1 MKELFEIYKSDI
13 LYAVIV
19 IMVFSS
25 LYILTKVLYKWLHK
39 LLSEKLP
46 GTPLNGLFLIKRIL
60 RFLWL
65 VLGIIALSFIFITAD
80 KQILLRGYF
89 KTSWYLAIV
98 SVFTILAIIINNLWF
113 RYKIKEK
120 FKQNDDPTNFKFIRY
135 FVAIIIGFLGAMIA
149 SLAFPSLKGITQ
161 TALGGAGIIALIAG
175 FAAQEALANVIG
187 GLFIIAFKPFKTGDR
202 VKLTDTMVG
211 TITDITLRHTVI
223 RNFENKMIVIPNAVI
238 NKEKLINYDLGGH
251 KLCELIEIGISYDS
265 DIDLAKKIMQEE
277 CENHPLIFDNRLT
290 IEEEKGDP
298 IVTTALVELNEYSI
312 KLRAWAWVRNFTDSF
327 ILRCDVLESIKK
339 RFDKEGVEIPY
350 PSRTVLIKHKP
361 SKEDKIC
368 NSTLENTNTLNI

>member
-1 MKELFEIYKSDI
+1 MKEFFQLYESHIIYAAI
-13 LYAVIV
+13 VIV
-19 IMVFSS
+19 VFTS
-25 LYILTKVLYKWLHK
+25 LYLLTKVLYKWLHK

-46 GTPLNGLFLIKRIL
+46 GTPLNGLLLIKRIL

-65 VLGIIALSFIFITAD
+65 VLGIIALSFIFIKAD
-80 KQILLRGYF
+80 KEILLKGYF

-98 SVFTILAIIINNLWF
+98 SVFTILAITINNLWF
-113 RYKIKEK
+113 RHKIKEK
-120 FKQNDDPTNFKFIRY
+120 FKHNDDPTNFKFLRY
-135 FVAIIIGFLGAMIA
+135 FAAFIIGFLGVLIA

-251 KLCELIEIGISYDS
+251 KLCELIEINISYDS

-277 CENHPLIFDNRLT
+277 CENHPLIFDNRLST
-290 IEEEKGDP
+290 EGENGIP
-298 IVTTALVELNEYSI
+298 IVKTALVELNDFSI
-312 KLRAWAWVRNFTDSF
+312 TLRAWAWVRNYSDSF
-327 ILRCDVLESIKK
+327 TLRCDVLESIKK
-339 RFDKEGVEIPY
+339 RFDKEAVEIPY
-350 PSRTVLIKHKP
+350 PYRTVVMKHHPLMKENGNHILNEEI
-361 SKEDKIC
+361 SKTI
-368 NSTLENTNTLNI
+368 

>member
-1 MKELFEIYKSDI
+1 MKEFFQSYRSDI
-13 LYAVIV
+13 LYAAIVIV
-19 IMVFSS
+19 VFTS
-25 LYILTKVLYKWLHK
+25 LYLLTKVLYKWLQK
-39 LLSEKLP
+39 ILSDKLP
-46 GTPLNGLFLIKRIL
+46 GTPLNGLLLIKRIL

-65 VLGIIALSFIFITAD
+65 VLGIIALSFIFIKAD
-80 KQILLRGYF
+80 KEILLKGYF

-98 SVFTILAIIINNLWF
+98 SVVTILAITISNLWF
-113 RYKIKEK
+113 RHKIKEK
-120 FKQNDDPTNFKFIRY
+120 FKLNDDPTNFKFLRY

-202 VKLTDTMVG
+202 VKLSDTMVG
-211 TITDITLRHTVI
+211 MITDITLRHTVI

-277 CENHPLIFDNRLT
+277 CENHPLIFDNRLS
-290 IEEEKGDP
+290 IEEENDKP
-298 IVTTALVELNEYSI
+298 IVKTALIELNDFSI
-312 KLRAWAWVRNFTDSF
+312 TLRAWAWVRNYSDSF
-327 ILRCDVLESIKK
+327 TLRCDVLESIKK
-339 RFDKEGVEIPY
+339 RFDKEGIEIPY
-350 PSRTVLIKHKP
+350 PYRTIVMKNNRVQN
-361 SKEDKIC
+361 DKI
-368 NSTLENTNTLNI
+368 